1 MIKNFVKSEFTYLDI
16 KYIVFPFYSFGVVS
30 SSANLMIATTEIRE
44 APMFN
49 EPLVNVEVT
58 TGQPLHL
65 ECQISGLPSPEISW
79 RHNNKP
85 IQQPNHHHAGQFEI
99 KYDPQSQWA
108 SLTVKEAFPKVSGRY
123 TCRARNIAGEAT
135 TTAVVCVK
143 GIPPT
148 EVSDTEAMNESDP
161 KFRASKPAFY
171 VPLKNQV
178 NA

>member
-1 MIKNFVKSEFTYLDI
+1 MHVQNPLFESFPIFVASS
-16 KYIVFPFYSFGVVS
+16 IV
-30 SSANLMIATTEIRE
+30 
-44 APMFN
+44 
-49 EPLVNVEVT
+49 
-58 TGQPLHL
+58 
-65 ECQISGLPSPEISW
+65 SG
-79 RHNNKP
+79 K
-85 IQQPNHHHAGQFEI
+85 G
-99 KYDPQSQWA
+99 
-108 SLTVKEAFPKVSGRY
+108 FPKVSGRY

-161 KFRASKPAFY
+161 KFQASKPAFY